1 MQIHF
6 GPDHDGL
13 HVDPARPGA
22 YEWWYFDALSD
33 DDRYALVVIFFLGSP
48 MSPYYKAVVNGK
60 EPDPRD
66 WCGVFVSLHEKQA
79 DRWAGRAYAYNLYRG
94 GTFAEDGGEV
104 AVGGSRVVREET
116 GESALTWRLTLDE
129 PGLWFGRT
137 RAEVTFT
144 VQGAQPD
151 RPPLG
156 EEDGHTWV
164 CVAPVCRA
172 EGVVNGIR
180 FSGPGYHDHNFG
192 QLPWADTDIWYWAR
206 ASMVEEGE
214 AGGDTRSVVL
224 YFTFPRAPLNDC
236 KPEVFAFVFD
246 GSGNLLSL
254 PETTRT
260 EPARH
265 RYDGNAFGLR
275 FEPYLKWSVRAADR
289 RSGYYGMLFLREYSE
304 DGQGGHIG
312 SRNPGLFADGP
323 FYRRV
328 RAAIRVGHRTNT
340 LHDRWLWGGVGYGIG
355 EVFRPARLCG
365 PIASRAMW
373 TRIRRR
379 GAPGK

>member
-116 GESALTWRLTLDE
+116 GESALTWHLTLNE

-137 RAEVTFT
+137 RADVTFT
-144 VQGAQPD
+144 VLGASPN

-156 EEDGHTWV
+156 EDDGHTWA
-164 CVAPVCRA
+164 CVAPVCRV
-172 EGVVNGIR
+172 EGEVNSIQ
-180 FSGPGYHDHNFG
+180 FSGLGYHDHNFG
-192 QLPWADTDIWYWAR
+192 QLPWADTDTWYWGR
-206 ASMVEEGE
+206 AVLPCSDDKVRALVYYHVVNFAQENQSIAFVCTNGDVEVIAPGPHSTRNKPEKVQYTTAGRFYYPIGFSDIEDFELGTFIKMGSTAKRFIQSGPFYQRYISRITGSKYTIHEVTKRGVNMTKLWQVGDLSMVE
-214 AGGDTRSVVL
+214 
-224 YFTFPRAPLNDC
+224 PP
-236 KPEVFAFVFD
+236 
-246 GSGNLLSL
+246 
-254 PETTRT
+254 
-260 EPARH
+260 
-265 RYDGNAFGLR
+265 
-275 FEPYLKWSVRAADR
+275 
-289 RSGYYGMLFLREYSE
+289 
-304 DGQGGHIG
+304 
-312 SRNPGLFADGP
+312 
-323 FYRRV
+323 
-328 RAAIRVGHRTNT
+328 
-340 LHDRWLWGGVGYGIG
+340 GGVGIG
-355 EVFRPARLCG
+355 EIFRPARLCG